1 MDDVDSE
8 SKQVL
13 YNLWL
18 RAVFFVYFKFAP
30 YPCACWCVASSC
42 ACVGSVLQSLLCC
55 FLLACRAVWQAV
67 LACVGSARVLAGA

>member
-18 RAVFFVYFKFAP
+18 RAVFFVYFKFPP

-55 FLLACRAVWQAV
+55 FLLACRAVWQCSFG
-67 LACVGSARVLAGA
+67 LRGQR